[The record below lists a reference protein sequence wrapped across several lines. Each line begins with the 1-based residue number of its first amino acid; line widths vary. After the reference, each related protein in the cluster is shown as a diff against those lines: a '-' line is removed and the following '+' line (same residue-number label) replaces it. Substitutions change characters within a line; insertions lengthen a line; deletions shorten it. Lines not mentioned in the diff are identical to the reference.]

1 MSETVFYDGHCGLC
15 HGGVKFIVRRDT
27 AGAFRFAP
35 LQGPTFESSISPAE
49 RAAMPDSMA
58 VRTAD
63 GRLLLKSD
71 AWRYILRRLG
81 GIWKAL
87 AAVVSI
93 VPRPLQDIAYDF
105 VARIRFRI
113 FGRREEVCPVLPPE
127 LRRRFLP

>member
-1 MSETVFYDGHCGLC
+1 
-15 HGGVKFIVRRDT
+15 
-27 AGAFRFAP
+27 
-35 LQGPTFESSISPAE
+35 
-49 RAAMPDSMA
+49 MPDSMA

-71 AWRYILRRLG
+71 AWRYILHRLG
-81 GIWKAL
+81 GLWKAL

>member
-1 MSETVFYDGHCGLC
+1 VSETVFYDGHCGLC
-15 HGGVKFIVRRDT
+15 HGGVKFIVRRDR

-81 GIWKAL
+81 GIWKVL

-93 VPRPLQDIAYDF
+93 VPRPLQDVAYDF

-113 FGRREEVCPVLPPE
+113 FGRREDVCPIVPPE
-127 LRRRFLP
+127 LRGRFLP

>member
-1 MSETVFYDGHCGLC
+1 VSETVFYDGHCGLC
-15 HGGVKFIVRRDT
+15 HGGVKFIVRRDR

-58 VRTAD
+58 VRTVD

-81 GIWKAL
+81 GLWKVL

-93 VPRPLQDIAYDF
+93 VPGPLQDIAYDF

-113 FGRREEVCPVLPPE
+113 FGRREDVCPVLPPE
-127 LRRRFLP
+127 LRGRFLP